1 MRKGK
6 MHLAVD
12 KNNNNIQL
20 VDEYEYVGEAGGDAN
35 LIFQAQLVT
44 TSGVETVVIYY
55 KNTNLADVSTL
66 TYTLSSI
73 S

>member
-1 MRKGK
+1 

-12 KNNNNIQL
+12 KTNNNIQL
-20 VDEYEYVGEAGGDAN
+20 VDEYEYVGETDGDSN
-35 LIFQAQLVT
+35 VIFQAQLVT

-55 KNTNLADVSTL
+55 KNTNLDDVSTL